1 MQPELLHQFWH
12 GQSAKNMNTFFFF
25 CIPHYLI
32 WIFSSPQRHKPQKNK
47 EIVQWLYT
55 LHWSD
60 RDFFLFFFCF
70 CILCAVKFPFNQFAL
85 SVIRFV
91 QVTGALFRAADVYI
105 WLLLEFLMLS
115 PRMIF
120 IASATYFGGDFLSCF
135 FISASGRST
144 NKNVVKKKSSD
155 AGKFASHVNK
165 CFKISAASL
174 FSRTCRTFL
183 Y

>member
-12 GQSAKNMNTFFFF
+12 GQSAKNMNTFFFLYSTLPNLNLF
-25 CIPHYLI
+25 
-32 WIFSSPQRHKPQKNK
+32 FSSETQTSEKQRDCSVIIHFAWVRQG
-47 EIVQWLYT
+47 
-55 LHWSD
+55 S
-60 RDFFLFFFCF
+60 LFFFCCF

-135 FISASGRST
+135 LIPASGRSM
-144 NKNVVKKKSSD
+144 NKNVVKKK
-155 AGKFASHVNK
+155 KFRRRQICIPCK
-165 CFKISAASL
+165 
-174 FSRTCRTFL
+174 
-183 Y
+183 